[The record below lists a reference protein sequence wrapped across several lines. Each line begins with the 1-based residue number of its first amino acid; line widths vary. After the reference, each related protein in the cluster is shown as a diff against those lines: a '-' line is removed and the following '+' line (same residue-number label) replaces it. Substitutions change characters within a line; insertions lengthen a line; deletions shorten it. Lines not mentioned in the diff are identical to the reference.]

1 MDEKAKGKFDDGD
14 GKDEKCDYVD
24 CEDKKEKVDEV
35 DQEDAEEELAAAQ
48 KLAGNLKKDK
58 KKEKKKFKPPRPDRP
73 AYPGDTHFYGDDP
86 RQFAPPLPEGIKE
99 SKQEE
104 KQVVTETPQQ
114 TKEIKETDKTWYNTS
129 LYSKLVSRWTKKG
142 DK

>member
-1 MDEKAKGKFDDGD
+1 MKEGAKPDFLDLDKDGD
-14 GKDEKCDYVD
+14 KEETMKKAAK
-24 CEDKKEKVDEV
+24 DKKEKVDEV

-48 KLAGNLKKDK
+48 KLAGKFKKDK
-58 KKEKKKFKPPRPDRP
+58 KKEKKKFKPSRPSRP

-104 KQVVTETPQQ
+104 KQVVTETP
-114 TKEIKETDKTWYNTS
+114 KETTQSDTDWYNSS
-129 LYSKLVSRWTKKG
+129 LYSKLKSLWAKK
-142 DK
+142 